1 VPILIASDAYPPGSI
16 GGAAWS
22 THTLAQSLR
31 AAGHRVRVVVPIRRA
46 PPVAPADGRVPV
58 TYHRYTAP
66 PIPFVQNWLR
76 HERLWQPLAATLVQ
90 VARQICA
97 ETGTNLA
104 ELVIH
109 AQHVQVTPAAVQ
121 AGQQLGVPVVVTVR
135 DHWATDYFATGLHAN
150 RLPYAP
156 RARGAQQAAA
166 LLTDLVGRE
175 GAVRGML
182 AVGAIPY
189 MLAHVRRRQAYLA
202 RADAV
207 IAVSAYIARQL
218 RPYVAPE
225 RLHIIPN
232 IADPQ
237 HTAVVAAPAP
247 TMPVPDQFLL
257 FIGKLEANK
266 GAGLLPQIMRELVAR
281 HAALPAAARPP
292 LPPLL
297 IAGTGALQPM
307 LARELAASGVAV
319 QFLQWVA
326 HDDILRLLA
335 RCTVLLF
342 PSVWGEP
349 LSRVLLE
356 AMSIGTPIVAMP
368 TGGTPEIIHD
378 GYTGR
383 LAASEAGMAQAT
395 LALLQQPA
403 ARTRLGD
410 AARAYAQAHFSV
422 AAVLPQV
429 LRVYQDARE
438 RR

>member
-1 VPILIASDAYPPGSI
+1 M
-16 GGAAWS
+16 
-22 THTLAQSLR
+22 
-31 AAGHRVRVVVPIRRA
+31 RVVVPVRRP
-46 PPVAPADGRVPV
+46 PPVAPADVPV

-90 VARQICA
+90 VARQIWA
-97 ETGTNLA
+97 ETGTA
-104 ELVIH
+104 RADLVIH
-109 AQHVQVTPAAVQ
+109 AQHVQVTPAAVL

-150 RLPYAP
+150 RIPYAP
-156 RARGAQQAAA
+156 RARWGQQAAA

-175 GAVRGML
+175 GAVRGVL
-182 AVGAIPY
+182 AAGAIPY

-207 IAVSAYIARQL
+207 IAVSAYIAREL

-225 RLHIIPN
+225 RLHVIPN

-237 HTAVVAAPAP
+237 YTAVVAASALALPL
-247 TMPVPDQFLL
+247 PDQFLL

-281 HAALPAAARPP
+281 HAALPAAARRP

-307 LARELAASGVAV
+307 LARELAASGGLV

-356 AMSIGTPIVAMP
+356 AMSLGTPIVAMP

-378 GYTGR
+378 GDTGR
-383 LAASEAGMAQAT
+383 LAATEAGMAQAT
-395 LALLQQPA
+395 LTLLQQPA
-403 ARTRLGD
+403 TRTRLGN

-422 AAVLPQV
+422 VAVLPQV
-429 LRVYQDARE
+429 LRVYQHAGAR
-438 RR
+438 R

>member
-1 VPILIASDAYPPGSI
+1 MLILIASDAYPPGSV

-22 THTLAQSLR
+22 TYTLAQGLHT
-31 AAGHRVRVVVPIRRA
+31 AGHTVQVVVPVRRP
-46 PPVAPADGRVPV
+46 PPVAPADVPV

-90 VARQICA
+90 VARQIWA
-97 ETGTNLA
+97 ETGTA
-104 ELVIH
+104 RADLVIH
-109 AQHVQVTPAAVQ
+109 AQHVQVTPAAVL

-150 RLPYAP
+150 RIPYAP
-156 RARGAQQAAA
+156 RARWGQQSAA

-175 GAVRGML
+175 GAVRGVL
-182 AVGAIPY
+182 AAGAIPY
-189 MLAHVRRRQAYLA
+189 MLAHVRRRQTYLA

-207 IAVSAYIARQL
+207 IAVSAYIAREL
-218 RPYVAPE
+218 RPYVAPD
-225 RLHIIPN
+225 RLHVIPN

-237 HTAVVAAPAP
+237 HTAVVAASALALPL
-247 TMPVPDQFLL
+247 PDQFLL

-281 HAALPAAARPP
+281 HAALPAAARRP

-307 LARELAASGVAV
+307 LARELAASGGLV

-356 AMSIGTPIVAMP
+356 AMSLGTPIVAMP

-378 GYTGR
+378 GHTGR
-383 LAASEAGMAQAT
+383 LAATGADMAQAT
-395 LALLQQPA
+395 LTLLQQPA
-403 ARTRLGD
+403 ARTRLGN

-429 LRVYQDARE
+429 LRVYQYAGAR
-438 RR
+438 R